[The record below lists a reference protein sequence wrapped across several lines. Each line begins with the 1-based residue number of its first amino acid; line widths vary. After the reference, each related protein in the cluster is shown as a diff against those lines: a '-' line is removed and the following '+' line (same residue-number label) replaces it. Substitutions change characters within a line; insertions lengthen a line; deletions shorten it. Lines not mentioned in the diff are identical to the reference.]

1 MAGQGASP
9 ECARALNCP
18 AVRAL
23 VLGSAMLALASA
35 FAGAADSGNA
45 SGLRGVVMR
54 GPTTPVCYDDSC
66 EAPAKGLVLQFRR
79 NGQIKAQV
87 KTSQTGGYRVTL
99 RPGRYAV
106 TTPALQPRQRLTP
119 QLVSVPRG
127 RVGRVDLHLDTGL
140 Q

>member
-9 ECARALNCP
+9 DCARALNCT

-35 FAGAADSGNA
+35 FAGAAGSRNA
-45 SGLRGVVMR
+45 SGLRGLVMR

-87 KTSQTGGYRVTL
+87 KTSQTGSYRVTL

-119 QLVSVPRG
+119 QLVRVPRG

>member
-1 MAGQGASP
+1 
-9 ECARALNCP
+9 
-18 AVRAL
+18 
-23 VLGSAMLALASA
+23 MLALASA
-35 FAGAADSGNA
+35 FAGTADSRNA

-87 KTSQTGGYRVTL
+87 KTGRSGSYRVRL

-119 QLVSVPRG
+119 QLVRVPRG
-127 RVGRVDLHLDTGL
+127 RVGHVDLHLDTGL

>member
-9 ECARALNCP
+9 EWARALNCP

-35 FAGAADSGNA
+35 FAGAAGSRDA
-45 SGLRGVVMR
+45 AGLRGVVMR

-66 EAPAKGLVLQFRR
+66 EAPAKGLVLEFRR

-87 KTSQTGGYRVTL
+87 KTGQSGSYRVKL
-99 RPGRYAV
+99 RPGKYAV
-106 TTPALQPRQRLTP
+106 TTPALRPYQRLTP
-119 QLVSVPRG
+119 QVVRVPRG
-127 RVGRVDLHLDTGL
+127 RIAHVDLHLDTGL

>member
-1 MAGQGASP
+1 MRTS
-9 ECARALNCP
+9 ARLP

-35 FAGAADSGNA
+35 FAGAADSRNA

-99 RPGRYAV
+99 RPGKYGV
-106 TTPALQPRQRLTP
+106 TTPALRPYQRLTP
-119 QLVSVPRG
+119 QLVRVPRG
-127 RVGRVDLHLDTGL
+127 RVGRVDLHLETGL

>member
-9 ECARALNCP
+9 KCAPALNCP
-18 AVRAL
+18 AVRTL
-23 VLGSAMLALASA
+23 VLGFGMLALASA
-35 FAGAADSGNA
+35 FAGAAGSRNA
-45 SGLRGVVMR
+45 SGLRGLVMR

-87 KTSQTGGYRVTL
+87 KTSQTGSYRVTL

-106 TTPALQPRQRLTP
+106 RTPALQPRQRLTP
-119 QLVSVPRG
+119 QLVRVPRG
-127 RVGRVDLHLDTGL
+127 GVGRVDLHLDTGL

>member
-1 MAGQGASP
+1 M
-9 ECARALNCP
+9 
-18 AVRAL
+18 
-23 VLGSAMLALASA
+23 LGSAMLALASA
-35 FAGAADSGNA
+35 FAGAADSRNA

-54 GPTTPVCYDDSC
+54 GPTTPVCHDDAC

-79 NGQIKAQV
+79 NGQIKAQIR
-87 KTSQTGGYRVTL
+87 TNQTGRYRVTL

-106 TTPALQPRQRLTP
+106 TTPALRPQQRLTP
-119 QLVSVPRG
+119 QLVRVPRG